1 MIYILIVLILGKIFD
16 IKTDLSLQILSM
28 SILDTILII
37 IVYCSIFN
45 FVSMIFS
52 EATVSTIINVI
63 ILIIFFVLAFYF
75 GSTANEPKYY
85 GSIITDKYG
94 KVTVTDKYPNPNYPG
109 DEKVRFAKNVELS
122 TPVGQAFSIFT
133 LEDDTSM
140 SALDDDNAILN
151 TKEDILCAILIY
163 SVTEICIINIL
174 GISIFSKRELK

>member
-16 IKTDLSLQILSM
+16 IKTNLSLPILSM

-63 ILIIFFVLAFYF
+63 ILVIFFILCFYF
-75 GSTANEPKYY
+75 GKIANEPKYY
-85 GSIITDKYG
+85 GSINTDKYG

>member
-1 MIYILIVLILGKIFD
+1 M
-16 IKTDLSLQILSM
+16 KTELSLPILSM
-28 SILDTILII
+28 SILDTILVI

-85 GSIITDKYG
+85 GSIMTYEG

-109 DEKVRFAKNVELS
+109 DEKVRFAKNVEFS
-122 TPVGQAFSIFT
+122 TPVGQAFSIYT

-140 SALDDDNAILN
+140 SALDDDNAIFN
-151 TKEDILCAILIY
+151 TNEDILRAILIY
-163 SVTEICIINIL
+163 SVTEICIINML
-174 GISIFSKRELK
+174 GIYIFSKRELK